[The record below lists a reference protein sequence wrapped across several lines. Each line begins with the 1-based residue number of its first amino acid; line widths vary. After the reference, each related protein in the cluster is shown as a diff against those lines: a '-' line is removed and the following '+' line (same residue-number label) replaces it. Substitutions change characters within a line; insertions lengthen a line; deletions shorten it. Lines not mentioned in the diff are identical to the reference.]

1 MIPIVRTIDDLRGAV
16 NGWRREQRTIA
27 LVPTM
32 GALHEGHL
40 SLVRLAR
47 RSADRVA
54 ASLFINPRQFAAHE
68 DLDRYPRDERGDCAK
83 LEGAG
88 CDLLYAPGT
97 DSIYPPGFSTSV
109 TIAGVAAPLEGEIR
123 PHFFGGVATVVT
135 KLLLRVAPDVAVF
148 GEKDYQQLL
157 VIRRLVRD
165 LDIPVKIVAGET
177 VREPDGLAMSS
188 RNQYLSPTER
198 AIAGQLNVILR
209 ETAAQ
214 IEAGGAISGAE
225 AEATRRLNEAG
236 FSPIDYVAVRDAED
250 LSPLTNEHL
259 DRPARV
265 LAAAWVGATR
275 LIDNMGLGPVHHS
288 PQRAPRVR

>member
-1 MIPIVRTIDDLRGAV
+1 MIPIVRTVDDLRGAV
-16 NGWRREQRTIA
+16 NAWRREQRTIA

-47 RSADRVA
+47 QSADRVA

-68 DLDRYPRDERGDCAK
+68 DLARYPRDERGDCTK

-88 CDLLYAPGT
+88 CDLLYAPGA

-109 TIAGVAAPLEGEIR
+109 AVAGVSAPLEGETR

-135 KLLLRVAPDVAVF
+135 KLLLQAAPDVAVF

-165 LDIPVKIVAGET
+165 LDIPVGIVAGPT

-188 RNQYLSPTER
+188 RNQYFSPEER
-198 AIAGQLNVILR
+198 ATAGKLNVILR
-209 ETAAQ
+209 DAVAALESGGPIAAIERETHQ
-214 IEAGGAISGAE
+214 GLFEC
-225 AEATRRLNEAG
+225 G
-236 FSPIDYVAVRDAED
+236 FAPIDYVAVRDATD
-250 LSPLTNEHL
+250 LSPLPNPHI
-259 DRPARV
+259 DRPARL

-275 LIDNMGLGPVHHS
+275 LIDNFPVNS
-288 PQRAPRVR
+288 Q